1 MIFAKIKIKEKKK
14 SHTFKMIISKK
25 DVNGVVV
32 SVEEL
37 KELKKELLDQI
48 SFELDTFIID
58 MIEDKK
64 ELETDKL
71 IEILEYLAKIQVN
84 EIGEEVEVEEVE
96 EEELEE
102 LEELEEE
109 KDGEK

>member
-1 MIFAKIKIKEKKK
+1 MIFAKIKSKEKKK
-14 SHTFKMIISKK
+14 SHTFKMTISKK

-58 MIEDKK
+58 MIEDKSEVGTD
-64 ELETDKL
+64 ELV
-71 IEILEYLAKIQVN
+71 EILEDLAKIQVS
-84 EIGEEVEVEEVE
+84 EIGKEVE
-96 EEELEE
+96 EEEAEEE
-102 LEELEEE
+102 LEEVLEE
-109 KDGEK
+109 KDEEK

>member
-1 MIFAKIKIKEKKK
+1 MIFTKIKSKEKKK
-14 SHTFKMIISKK
+14 SHTFKMTISKK

-58 MIEDKK
+58 MIEDKSEVGTD
-64 ELETDKL
+64 ELV
-71 IEILEYLAKIQVN
+71 EILEDLAKIQVS
-84 EIGEEVEVEEVE
+84 EIGKEVE
-96 EEELEE
+96 EEEAEEE
-102 LEELEEE
+102 LEEVLEE
-109 KDGEK
+109 KDEEK

>member
-1 MIFAKIKIKEKKK
+1 MIFAKIKSKEKKK
-14 SHTFKMIISKK
+14 SHTFKMTISKK

-32 SVEEL
+32 SVEQL
-37 KELKKELLDQI
+37 KELKKELLNQI

-64 ELETDKL
+64 EVETDKL
-71 IEILEYLAKIQVN
+71 IEILEDLAKIQVN
-84 EIGEEVEVEEVE
+84 EIGEEVE

-109 KDGEK
+109 ETEEK

>member
-1 MIFAKIKIKEKKK
+1 MIFAKIKSKEKKK
-14 SHTFKMIISKK
+14 SHTFKMTISKK

-58 MIEDKK
+58 MIEDKSEVGTD
-64 ELETDKL
+64 ELV
-71 IEILEYLAKIQVN
+71 EILEDLAKIQVS
-84 EIGEEVEVEEVE
+84 EIGKEVE
-96 EEELEE
+96 EEEVKDE
-102 LEELEEE
+102 LEEVLEE
-109 KDGEK
+109 KDEEK